1 MVDAMAHVID
11 VVTWTIATID
21 KDRWP
26 ELRACLSTDEST
38 RADRFAHRKDQEL
51 YTAAHFLLR
60 QVLSAHGA
68 RAPDDWRFAVG
79 DHGKPYLIDNG
90 DDLRFNL
97 THTTGLVAVAVAK
110 GVELG
115 IDAEW
120 LDRRS
125 PNLNIADH
133 RFSPDEIA
141 WLRSLAADA
150 QQDGFLRLWTA
161 KEAFLKSTGKGL
173 TQALSTFSV
182 RFDPPTITAA
192 AKTASPMR
200 PVQLFEFQPTDRHLL
215 ALIALDAATPV
226 QAKIRAY
233 E

>member
-1 MVDAMAHVID
+1 MVTVMARAID
-11 VVTWTIATID
+11 VVTWTMGSID
-21 KDRWP
+21 KGRLP
-26 ELRACLSTDEST
+26 ELRAGLTAEET
-38 RADRFAHRKDQEL
+38 ARADRFANRKDQEL
-51 YTAAHFLLR
+51 YIAAHFLLR
-60 QVLSAHGA
+60 QVLAAHGR
-68 RAPDDWRFAVG
+68 RAPADWRFGVG

-97 THTTGLVAVAVAK
+97 THTTGLVAVAVAQ

-133 RFSPDEIA
+133 RFSPYEIA
-141 WLRSLAADA
+141 WLRALAVDA
-150 QQDGFLRLWTA
+150 QQAGFLRLWTA
-161 KEAFLKSTGKGL
+161 KEAFLKATGKGL

-182 RFDPPTITAA
+182 TFDPPTIRSTAE
-192 AKTASPMR
+192 TASPMR
-200 PVQLFEFQPTDRHLL
+200 PVQLFEFQPADRHLL
-215 ALIALDAATPV
+215 ALVALDASTPV
-226 QAKIRAY
+226 HAKIRAY